1 MRPYYHSEM
10 KFIGICL
17 VLLTFLSSCDRS
29 EIDNEEQST
38 AKNAR
43 LVKLDSIQI
52 PFLGT
57 PRLDDVD
64 PKNRKLV
71 FIQSEQIKDEVFVA
85 NFDGEIIHSFDANGN
100 TLVGNLN
107 LMAPLKFDS
116 TGSSLLA
123 FGSPYIKKISLDGSQ
138 VDLLYSGNTAYL
150 NSFPR
155 PCNELVDLDGR
166 IFYNNHMYEQE
177 FRSDKADFYKEISL
191 IGFVDLEKNERINF
205 LKFPNESMYTSG
217 KIFPAFSWGSHF
229 AFSDKQLNVI
239 FEGEPSL
246 FVFERQSPFSY
257 IKKIDLDLKDF
268 QYNHGVQEG
277 EQVADFM
284 EHVRIMGK
292 MESIKFFGNKILVFY
307 TSGFSAQQ
315 LKKWTTASSANERN
329 EMIDQFGKETP
340 PRVQILD
347 SDYNLLAD
355 LPIPAHILPSDI
367 FVRDGFLWAGKYN
380 SDVEEDFFTIYKL
393 TID

>member
-1 MRPYYHSEM
+1 M

-17 VLLTFLSSCDRS
+17 VLLTFLVSCNKS
-29 EIDNEEQST
+29 QIDQEEQST
-38 AKNAR
+38 AKNGR

-64 PKNRKLV
+64 PRNRKLV
-71 FIQSEQIKDEVFVA
+71 FIQSGQTNIEVFVA
-85 NFDGEIIHSFDANGN
+85 NFAGEIIHSFDANGN

-116 TGSSLLA
+116 TGGSLLA
-123 FGSPYIKKISLDGSQ
+123 FGSPHLKKISLDGSQ
-138 VDLLYSGNTAYL
+138 VSLLYSGNTAYL
-150 NSFPR
+150 NNFSR
-155 PCNELVDLDGR
+155 PSNELVSLDGK
-166 IFYNNHMYEQE
+166 IFYNNHMYELE

-205 LKFPNESMYTSG
+205 LKFPSESMYTSG
-217 KIFPAFSWGSHF
+217 KIFPAFSWDSHF
-229 AFSDKQLNVI
+229 AFSDKYLNVL

-246 FVFERQSPFSY
+246 FVYEGQSPFSY
-257 IKKIDLDLKDF
+257 LKKIDLDLKDF

-284 EHVRIMGK
+284 EHMRIMGK
-292 MESIKFFGNKILVFY
+292 MESIKCFDDKILIFY
-307 TSGFSAQQ
+307 TSGFSTQQ
-315 LKKWTTASSANERN
+315 LKTWETATTANERN
-329 EMIDQFGKETP
+329 EMIDRFGKETP

-355 LPIPAHILPSDI
+355 LPIPPHILPSDI
-367 FVRDGFLWAGKYN
+367 FERDGFLWAGKYN
-380 SDVEEDFFTIYKL
+380 PDVEEDFFTIYKL
-393 TID
+393 ILE